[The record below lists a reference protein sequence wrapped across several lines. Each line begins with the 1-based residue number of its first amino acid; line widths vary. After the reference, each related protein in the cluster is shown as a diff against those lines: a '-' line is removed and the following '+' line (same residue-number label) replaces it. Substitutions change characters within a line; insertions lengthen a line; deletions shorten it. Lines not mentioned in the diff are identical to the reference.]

1 MKVTV
6 KYYAKYREFT
16 GNIQDEF
23 EFDKITLQEVIEKI
37 GEIYPEIGM
46 EQINLNALNG
56 RFVKNLKTE
65 IKLETSYPFFPCKR
79 RIIYLIQIY

>member
-16 GNIQDEF
+16 GNIQDKF

-37 GEIYPEIGM
+37 GEIYPEIGK

-65 IKLETSYPFFPCKR
+65 MKMETSYPFFPCKR
-79 RIIYLIQIY
+79 RIIYLIQLY

>member
-37 GEIYPEIGM
+37 GEIYPEI
-46 EQINLNALNG
+46 
-56 RFVKNLKTE
+56 
-65 IKLETSYPFFPCKR
+65 
-79 RIIYLIQIY
+79 